1 MISLNATHDAS
12 VKSWVESAN
21 TLSTDFPIQNLPF
34 CVFRLRGSSGPAR
47 CGVAIGDRIVD
58 ITRAAGAFA
67 FSGNAL
73 EVALA
78 CASDALNQ
86 VMELPGLALATF
98 RRQLFELLA
107 QDAPAARR
115 VIADALVPM
124 AAAELQM
131 PVRISGYTDFFA
143 SIHHATN
150 AGRLFRPDQPLLP
163 NYKYVPVG
171 YNGRAASVQLGDAP
185 VRRPR
190 GQLRSQS
197 SDTPVFRPC
206 EKLDY
211 EVELGFLVGRGSEQG
226 LPVPTDKAWEHVFG
240 VCLLNDWSARD
251 MQAWEAQPLGPFL
264 SKSFATSI
272 SPWIITAEALAPFR
286 VPALARPPGDPI
298 PLKHLLSAKDQAAGA
313 VQILIDARISTE
325 QMRAGGMPPALLS
338 SSDSAMLYWTPGQ
351 MLAHHTS
358 NGSALFTGDLIG
370 SGTISGPD
378 ETSMGSLLEISR
390 GGSVPFRLPSG
401 EERRFLENGD
411 EITFT
416 ARCERPGFAS
426 IGFGECRSTVLP
438 PLVLDTEI

>member
-1 MISLNATHDAS
+1 MILNPTHNAS
-12 VKSWVESAN
+12 VQSWVESAN
-21 TLSTDFPIQNLPF
+21 TPDTDFPIQNLPF
-34 CVFRLRGSSGPAR
+34 CVFRLHGSSAPAR
-47 CGVAIGDRIVD
+47 CGVAVGDRIVD
-58 ITRAAGAFA
+58 VTRAASA
-67 FSGNAL
+67 FSDAAL
-73 EVALA
+73 EVVRA
-78 CASDALNQ
+78 CADDTLNQ
-86 VMELPGLALATF
+86 VMQRPETALSAFRLQLFQLLAL
-98 RRQLFELLA
+98 
-107 QDAPAARR
+107 DAPATRR
-115 VIADALVPM
+115 IIEDALVPM
-124 AAAELQM
+124 AAAALQM
-131 PVRISGYTDFFA
+131 PVRIGGYTDFFA

-197 SDTPVFRPC
+197 SDTPAFRPC

-211 EVELGFLVGRGSEQG
+211 EVELGFFVGRSSEQG

-272 SPWIITAEALAPFR
+272 SPWVVTAEALAPFR
-286 VPALARPPGDPI
+286 APAAPRPPVDPV
-298 PLKHLLSAKDQAAGA
+298 PLKHLLSAEDQAAGA

-325 QMRAGGMPPALLS
+325 QMRADGMPPALLS
-338 SSDSAMLYWTPGQ
+338 RSDSAMLYWTPAQ

-358 NGSALFTGDLIG
+358 NGSALYTGDLIG

-378 ETSMGSLLEISR
+378 EASMGSLLEISR
-390 GGSVPFRLPSG
+390 GGSVPLRLPSG

-438 PLVLDTEI
+438 SLMLGTEI